1 MRQIVDLKET
11 MANGMNDVLGGLTSG
26 SVKKHLAE
34 EASKFEPS
42 IKSEYFKMAGINEK
56 HIEVPSSVEWK
67 TCAHKIETT
76 CAAFNRDGDIIYTGG
91 VDGVVKGWRTS
102 DGKALSTMTLQAGV
116 TDVSASIDNEYV
128 LASSLHLNNVVL
140 FRTKTNN
147 KFM

>member
-1 MRQIVDLKET
+1 MQMMADEIVFLKNRNNQLVEDTQSYVRQIVDLKET

-26 SVKKHLAE
+26 SVKKHLSD

-91 VDGVVKGWRTS
+91 ADGLVRGWRTS
-102 DGKALSTMTLQAGV
+102 DGKALSTMTL
-116 TDVSASIDNEYV
+116 
-128 LASSLHLNNVVL
+128 
-140 FRTKTNN
+140 
-147 KFM
+147 